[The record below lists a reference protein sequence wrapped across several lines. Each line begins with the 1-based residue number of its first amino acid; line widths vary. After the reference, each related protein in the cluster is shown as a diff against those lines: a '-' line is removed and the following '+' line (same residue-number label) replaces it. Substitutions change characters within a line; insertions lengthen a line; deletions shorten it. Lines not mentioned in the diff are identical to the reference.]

1 MKAPVCTY
9 NKEKAQVGALNSSI
23 IYINIAEVRNAYAAC
38 MDTERIEDSSV
49 ADLKEMLG
57 RLGGW
62 PVLEGDS
69 WEEEVSYHW
78 SAAVT

>member
-1 MKAPVCTY
+1 MWSFIDC
-9 NKEKAQVGALNSSI
+9 SI

>member
-1 MKAPVCTY
+1 MTVSFFD
-9 NKEKAQVGALNSSI
+9 GSI
-23 IYINIAEVRNAYAAC
+23 TITKIAEVRNAYSAC

-69 WEEEVSYHW
+69 WEGEVSYHW
-78 SAAVT
+78 SATVT

>member
-1 MKAPVCTY
+1 
-9 NKEKAQVGALNSSI
+9 
-23 IYINIAEVRNAYAAC
+23 
-38 MDTERIEDSSV
+38 MDTETIEDSSV
-49 ADLKEMLG
+49 ADLKEMLA

-69 WEEEVSYHW
+69 WEGEASSHW

>member
-1 MKAPVCTY
+1 
-9 NKEKAQVGALNSSI
+9 
-23 IYINIAEVRNAYAAC
+23 

-49 ADLKEMLG
+49 ADLKEMLA

-69 WEEEVSYHW
+69 WDDEVSSHW
-78 SAAVT
+78 SAVVT